1 MLAFTPGKWLDH
13 CQKHAA
19 EFEYQNAVQY
29 LRGAQQLT
37 QGGEGILQLTRKNGD
52 TLFYKPA
59 TNEFAVLAQDGKT
72 IRTYFYNVMCMDA
85 QPCSLRFYL
94 GFLHAA
100 FALEPT

>member
-13 CQKHAA
+13 FQKHAA

-37 QGGEGILQLTRKNGD
+37 QGGKGILQLTRKSGD

-59 TNEFAVLAQDGKT
+59 TNEFAVLAQDGKI
-72 IRTYFYNVMCMDA
+72 IRTYFKPKNGMQYWLD
-85 QPCSLRFYL
+85 QQRQGGP
-94 GFLHAA
+94 
-100 FALEPT
+100 